1 LRAPSDPS
9 QGPVAPTNS
18 DISELLARA
27 ADEQE
32 DGSQRQRAMRRASR
46 AALGWDVRA
55 ADVVADGLPLTTL
68 PRVGPWL
75 AQVIG
80 AWIEARATAPPA
92 PPLRSGFVARADA
105 LRTVAGADEGWA
117 SAIRCDLQMHTVS
130 SDGHAT
136 LEAMARRCIALGY
149 SHMAVTDH
157 SEGLRIAHGMNAAT
171 RAAQKAEVL
180 ALNATLSAEGHDFR
194 VLHGLEMNVEPDGS
208 GDTDPAVLSG
218 LDLVLG
224 AFHSKLRLVDDQT
237 DRYIRALHNPTI
249 DVLAHPRGR
258 IYNHRIGLSARWDD
272 VFDAAA
278 ELGVA
283 LEVDAY
289 PDRQDLDVELLRLA
303 TRHEVWV
310 AVDTDSHHPVDL
322 DAMPLGVAAL
332 IEAGVPRRRV
342 INTFARDQLLEW
354 VAARR
359 ARATARTATATSWPP
374 LNRPGPH

>member
-1 LRAPSDPS
+1 MCASPEPSA
-9 QGPVAPTNS
+9 GRVAPTNS
-18 DISELLARA
+18 DLSELLARA

-55 ADVVADGLPLTTL
+55 GDLAAGGVPLTAL

-75 AQVIG
+75 AEAIG
-80 AWIEARATAPPA
+80 AWIDEGTIAPPA
-92 PPLRSGFVARADA
+92 PPLRAGFVARADA
-105 LRTVAGADEGWA
+105 LRTVAVGGDWA
-117 SAIRCDLQMHTVS
+117 TAIRCDLQMHTLS

-136 LEAMARRCIALGY
+136 LEAMARRCIELGY

-171 RAAQKAEVL
+171 RAAQAAEVRT
-180 ALNATLSAEGHDFR
+180 LNAMLSAEGHRFR

-208 GDTDPAVLSG
+208 GDTDPAVLG
-218 LDLVLG
+218 ELDLVLG
-224 AFHSKLRLVDDQT
+224 AFHSNLRLPDDQT
-237 DRYIRALHNPTI
+237 DRYIRALHNPSI

-258 IYNHRIGLSARWDD
+258 MYNRRVGLDARWDE
-272 VFDAAA
+272 VFEAAA
-278 ELGVA
+278 DLGVA

-289 PDRQDLDVELLRLA
+289 PDRQDLDVDLLRA
-303 TRHEVWV
+303 AAKHQVWI
-310 AVDTDSHHPVDL
+310 AVDTDAHHPVDL

-332 IEAGVPRRRV
+332 IEAGVPRERV
-342 INTFARDQLLEW
+342 INAFTVDELVDW

-359 ARATARTATATSWPP
+359 ARAARRAAGPP
-374 LNRPGPH
+374 